1 VAPLILASTSRYR
14 HALLSRLAVAFTAEA
29 PECDEDALKIVHA
42 DATPQQ
48 LAERLALAKAV
59 SLRTRFPA
67 AIIIGSDQLAELDG
81 DILGKPGTRAAALA
95 QLERLNGRQ
104 HRLITAVA
112 ISTPE
117 RVLTHTD
124 VTQLHMRALSLAQL
138 ERYVDADQ
146 PLDCAGSYKLEAA
159 GISLFARIDSADH
172 SAITGLPLLAVTRML
187 AELGFTL
194 P

>member
-1 VAPLILASTSRYR
+1 MSPYR
-14 HALLSRLAVAFTAEA
+14 RALLSRLGVAFTVEA
-29 PECDEDALKIVHA
+29 PACDEDALKIVHA

-48 LAERLALAKAV
+48 LAERLALAKAG
-59 SLRTRFPA
+59 SLRARFPDA
-67 AIIIGSDQLAELDG
+67 VIIGSDQLAELDG
-81 DILGKPGTRAAALA
+81 TILGKPGTRAAALE
-95 QLERLNGRQ
+95 QLQRLNGRR
-104 HRLITAVA
+104 HRLITATA
-112 ISTPE
+112 ISTPDQ
-117 RVLTHTD
+117 VLTHTD
-124 VTQLHMRALSLAQL
+124 ITALHMRALSRAQC
-138 ERYVDADQ
+138 ERYVEADR